1 MEKYKEPKD
10 ICIHN
15 NDRWN
20 HGCEMCDALN
30 SLANKNVTLQKLTV
44 DDFKLTEDQ
53 MKQKY
58 HISNDDIDNQ
68 GKQKPIFP
76 KYIPEGDSNC

>member
-1 MEKYKEPKD
+1 MSFKEPKD

-20 HGCEMCDALN
+20 HGCKMCDALN
-30 SLANKNVTLQKLTV
+30 SLANKNVTLQKYDREDFTFTDEQLRGKYEIQQ
-44 DDFKLTEDQ
+44 DDT
-53 MKQKY
+53 
-58 HISNDDIDNQ
+58 DNQ
-68 GKQKPIFP
+68 EPERTVFP